1 VTAVLVLI
9 AITWL
14 PIFELRGSIPYG
26 ILQPDPYHWGVVAG
40 ICILANIA
48 LGPVVYLF
56 LDRGVHLFLRWN
68 WFRRWYEHYV
78 ARTQQKMQRWTD
90 RWGEWAVGLF
100 IGVPLPGSGVYTGA
114 LAAHVIGLRFRQ
126 FMVSV
131 VIGVILAA
139 AVVTGVTLAGRETL
153 PLLYRL
159 FTKMVA

>member
-1 VTAVLVLI
+1 MTVVLLLI

-26 ILQPDPYHWGVVAG
+26 ILTEQYHWSVVAAV
-40 ICILANIA
+40 CVLANIA
-48 LGPVVYLF
+48 LGPVVYFF
-56 LDRGVHLFLRWN
+56 LNRCVHLFLRWR
-68 WFRRWYEHYV
+68 WFRRLYQRYV
-78 ARTQQKMQRWTD
+78 ERTQQKMQRWTQ

-114 LAAHVIGLRFRQ
+114 LAAHVIGLRFRK

-131 VIGVILAA
+131 VLGVLLAA

-153 PLLYRL
+153 PFLYRL
-159 FTKMVA
+159 FVK